1 MKLKDEGFYLG
12 SKKYG
17 ENSSI
22 SFILSKYNGLV
33 KGFTR
38 FTKKDPNNY
47 SALDKVNFEWNS
59 KNIESLGFLKIN
71 LLEISKRNKNFFL
84 FELIKASISEM
95 CLKCLPFWE
104 KNIEIFDD
112 IEILLGF
119 NHINQIEILV
129 RYVLWEILFLKNLG
143 YGLNL
148 DTCVVSGSSENIYFI
163 SPKSGN
169 AVSFKIGKKYE
180 KKLFKIPKCF
190 KKIDN
195 EVDFKDCI
203 EGLTITGF
211 FLKKNF
217 EKKFSNFIFRNEL
230 IKKIKKI

>member
-84 FELIKASISEM
+84 FELIKS
-95 CLKCLPFWE
+95 
-104 KNIEIFDD
+104 
-112 IEILLGF
+112 
-119 NHINQIEILV
+119 
-129 RYVLWEILFLKNLG
+129 
-143 YGLNL
+143 LNL
-148 DTCVVSGSSENIYFI
+148 
-163 SPKSGN
+163 
-169 AVSFKIGKKYE
+169 
-180 KKLFKIPKCF
+180 
-190 KKIDN
+190 
-195 EVDFKDCI
+195 
-203 EGLTITGF
+203 
-211 FLKKNF
+211 
-217 EKKFSNFIFRNEL
+217 
-230 IKKIKKI
+230 

>member
-112 IEILLGF
+112 IEILLGL

-129 RYVLWEILFLKNLG
+129 RCFYGKYYFKNLG

-180 KKLFKIPKCF
+180 KIIQNTKVF
-190 KKIDN
+190 
-195 EVDFKDCI
+195 
-203 EGLTITGF
+203 
-211 FLKKNF
+211 
-217 EKKFSNFIFRNEL
+217 
-230 IKKIKKI
+230 

>member
-1 MKLKDEGFYLG
+1 
-12 SKKYG
+12 
-17 ENSSI
+17 
-22 SFILSKYNGLV
+22 
-33 KGFTR
+33 
-38 FTKKDPNNY
+38 
-47 SALDKVNFEWNS
+47 
-59 KNIESLGFLKIN
+59 
-71 LLEISKRNKNFFL
+71 
-84 FELIKASISEM
+84 M

-169 AVSFKIGKKYE
+169 AVSFKIGKK
-180 KKLFKIPKCF
+180 IR
-190 KKIDN
+190 KKIIQN
-195 EVDFKDCI
+195 TKVF
-203 EGLTITGF
+203 
-211 FLKKNF
+211 
-217 EKKFSNFIFRNEL
+217 
-230 IKKIKKI
+230 